1 MRWVKNIS
9 SFQCGLL
16 LRQLDPYIAWLVSW
30 TQRRYMVESAWT
42 RMQRLDKQI
51 QCNLLLHGVRCEMLF
66 PVLMT
71 VPSTVFI
78 EPWRENSFV
87 LTE

>member
-16 LRQLDPYIAWLVSW
+16 LRQLDPYMAWSVSW
-30 TQRRYMVESAWT
+30 TQRRYLVESVWT
-42 RMQRLDKQI
+42 RMQRLDKQV
-51 QCNLLLHGVRCEMLF
+51 QCTLLLHGVRCEMLF